1 MPARRLALV
10 AFAAAIFALVFATLV
25 AETSRPAHAAQRHT
39 IEAPSFAK
47 KGLGLVLLVSL
58 QRA

>member
-1 MPARRLALV
+1 MTRFSIRSLIRAGIFLTLIAVPMALV
-10 AFAAAIFALVFATLV
+10 PAVNAANDV
-25 AETSRPAHAAQRHT
+25 T
-39 IEAPSFAK
+39 IEAPTQGK